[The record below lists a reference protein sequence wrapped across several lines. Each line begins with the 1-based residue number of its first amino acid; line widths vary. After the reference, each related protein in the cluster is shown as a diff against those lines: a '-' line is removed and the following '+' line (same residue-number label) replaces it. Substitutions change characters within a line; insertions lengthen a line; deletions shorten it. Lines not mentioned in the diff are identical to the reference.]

1 MYLGGHE
8 RSKSTSCLRVDRCRV
23 STIGRFRWWSG
34 YTGNWELER
43 SQIHETFVEFGSVSM
58 AIMSSILQPTPTL
71 YIADF
76 EQITTTG
83 NLPGILRETIRGG
96 DLSYPE
102 IWEAAFKSEHELR
115 DRLAE
120 AELPIDIAMKDS
132 SRNIHVRDRRHLAI
146 LGVKLKR
153 ERSY

>member
-1 MYLGGHE
+1 
-8 RSKSTSCLRVDRCRV
+8 
-23 STIGRFRWWSG
+23 
-34 YTGNWELER
+34 
-43 SQIHETFVEFGSVSM
+43 
-58 AIMSSILQPTPTL
+58 MSSTL

-83 NLPGILRETIRGG
+83 HLPGILRETLRGG

-102 IWEAAFKSEHELR
+102 TWEAAFKSEHELR